1 MPTLQ
6 DGKSAIEQGNLQQAR
21 LIFQAILQENPR
33 SEEAWLGLA
42 QVVTE
47 TNDKRVCYENVLKIN
62 RNNKEAKEGLRG
74 LEPQEDPLVAA
85 LAGPTKSRTAEEAVE
100 DEPTIVSEEAAPSF
114 EPEEE
119 RETPVSVLVVIGL
132 ALSVVLFAIFGGI
145 IFYAITSLSGG

>member
-100 DEPTIVSEEAAPSF
+100 DEPTIVSEEAAPGF